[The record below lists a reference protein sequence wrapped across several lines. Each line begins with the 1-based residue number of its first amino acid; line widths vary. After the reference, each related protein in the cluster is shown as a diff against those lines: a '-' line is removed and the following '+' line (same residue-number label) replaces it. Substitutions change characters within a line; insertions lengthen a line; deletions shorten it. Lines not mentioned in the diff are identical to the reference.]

1 MIIRLYGRLRKLSAT
16 FQKAVPSAASFCFFY
31 ADFFDDRFGLFHM
44 HARSETG
51 ERLAEEWVS
60 FE

>member
-16 FQKAVPSAASFCFFY
+16 FQKAVPSAAFFVFMRI
-31 ADFFDDRFGLFHM
+31 FFDDRYGLFHM